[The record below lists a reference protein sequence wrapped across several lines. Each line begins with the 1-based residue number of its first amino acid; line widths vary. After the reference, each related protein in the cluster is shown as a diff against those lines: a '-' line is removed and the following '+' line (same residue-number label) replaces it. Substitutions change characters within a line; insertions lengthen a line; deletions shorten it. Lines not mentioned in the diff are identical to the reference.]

1 MTNTLSGGRAIETAL
16 AAGTPVAAPLPS
28 RRKPTA
34 RKRVASVGW
43 YIGVIL
49 ISVVTVA
56 PLVWTISTSL
66 KPATEILSGA
76 LNLIPANAT
85 LDNYL
90 QVFDEVPFGRYFVNS
105 LVLGIGG
112 AATNIFFGALGGYAL
127 AKLQFKGRAA
137 VFAVFLSSLMIPGII
152 TMIPSFLILRSI
164 PFAGGNDVFGQS
176 GLGLINTYWAVII
189 PGAAG
194 AFAVFFMKQFF
205 ETLPDELGEAARI
218 DGASEFRIF
227 AIIYFPLAK
236 AGLAVL
242 GIISFQA
249 GWNNFLWPLIV
260 LNSQDMMTVQVGL
273 ASFVNNYETAYGPL
287 MAGTVIASLPV
298 LLVFLFAQ
306 RYIIEGVAHV
316 GSK

>member
-1 MTNTLSGGRAIETAL
+1 MPTRRRTTPRARL
-16 AAGTPVAAPLPS
+16 ATI
-28 RRKPTA
+28 
-34 RKRVASVGW
+34 GW
-43 YIGVIL
+43 YVGAIL
-49 ISVVTVA
+49 ISVLTVA

-76 LNLIPANAT
+76 LNLIPANPT
-85 LDNYL
+85 IENYL
-90 QVFDEVPFGRYFVNS
+90 RVFDEVPFGRYFVNS
-105 LVLGIGG
+105 LVLGVGG

-127 AKLQFKGRAA
+127 AKLRFRGRKA
-137 VFAVFLSSLMIPGII
+137 VFAVFLSSLMIPGIV
-152 TMIPSFLILRSI
+152 TMIPSFLILRGI
-164 PFAGGNDVFGQS
+164 PFVGGNDVLGQ
-176 GLGLINTYWAVII
+176 GGIGLINTYWAVII

-227 AIIYFPLAK
+227 TVIYFPLAK

-306 RYIIEGVAHV
+306 RWIIEGVAHV
-316 GSK
+316 GTK